1 MEHSTDKKN
10 KNIDL
15 LDEKILE
22 LLRINSRFTNK
33 AIATVINVSEGTIR
47 RRIKSLQERNVISR
61 FTIETT
67 EMKEAIILSRYDPSS
82 KTGIL
87 QELKKISARVYEVAG
102 KSDMAI
108 MVSYRNLV
116 ELNEFID
123 RIREIKGIKNTETMI
138 RLK

>member
-33 AIATVINVSEGTIR
+33 AIAKVINVSEGTVR

-87 QELKKISARVYEVAG
+87 QELKKISARVYEIAG

>member
-33 AIATVINVSEGTIR
+33 AIATVINVSEGTVR

-67 EMKEAIILSRYDPSS
+67 ELKEAIILSRYDPSS

-87 QELKKISARVYEVAG
+87 QELKKISARVYEIAG

>member
-33 AIATVINVSEGTIR
+33 AIAKVINVSEGTVR

-67 EMKEAIILSRYDPSS
+67 ELKEAIILSRYDPSS

-87 QELKKISARVYEVAG
+87 QELKKISARVYEIAG

>member
-1 MEHSTDKKN
+1 MEHSTDKK

-33 AIATVINVSEGTIR
+33 AIATVINVSEGTVR
-47 RRIKSLQERNVISR
+47 RRIKNLQERNVITR

-67 EMKEAIILSRYDPSS
+67 EMKEAIILSKYDPLN
-82 KTGIL
+82 KTSIL
-87 QELKKISARVYEVAG
+87 QNLKTISAKVYEIAG

-116 ELNEFID
+116 ELNDFID
-123 RIREIKGIKNTETMI
+123 RIMEIKGIRNTETMI

>member
-33 AIATVINVSEGTIR
+33 AIATVINVSEGTVR

-87 QELKKISARVYEVAG
+87 QELKKISARVYEIAG

>member
-33 AIATVINVSEGTIR
+33 AIAKVINVSEGTVR

-67 EMKEAIILSRYDPSS
+67 ELKEAIILSRYDPSS

>member
-1 MEHSTDKKN
+1 
-10 KNIDL
+10 
-15 LDEKILE
+15 
-22 LLRINSRFTNK
+22 
-33 AIATVINVSEGTIR
+33 
-47 RRIKSLQERNVISR
+47 
-61 FTIETT
+61 
-67 EMKEAIILSRYDPSS
+67 MKEAIILSRYDPSS

>member
-33 AIATVINVSEGTIR
+33 AIATVINVSEGTVR

-67 EMKEAIILSRYDPSS
+67 ELKEAIILSRYDPSS

>member
-1 MEHSTDKKN
+1 MEPYTDKK
-10 KNIDL
+10 KGKIDL

-22 LLRINSRFTNK
+22 LLRLNSRFTNK
-33 AIATVINVSEGTIR
+33 AIATVVNVSEGTVR
-47 RRIKSLQERNVISR
+47 RRVKLLQRRKVISR

-67 EMKEAIILSRYDPSS
+67 ELKEAIILSKYDPNQ
-82 KTGIL
+82 KTAIL
-87 QELKKISARVYEVAG
+87 EQLKKISHKVYEVAG
-102 KSDMAI
+102 KSDIAI
-108 MVSYRNLV
+108 MVSYWSLM

>member
-33 AIATVINVSEGTIR
+33 AIAKVINVSEGTVR

>member
-1 MEHSTDKKN
+1 M
-10 KNIDL
+10 DL

-33 AIATVINVSEGTIR
+33 AIATVINVSEGTVR

>member
-10 KNIDL
+10 KSIDL

-33 AIATVINVSEGTIR
+33 AIATVINVSEGTVR
-47 RRIKSLQERNVISR
+47 RRIKNLQERKVISR

-82 KTGIL
+82 KSNIL
-87 QELKKISARVYEVAG
+87 QELKRISAKVYEVAG

-108 MVSYRNLV
+108 MVSYRNLI

-123 RIREIKGIKNTETMI
+123 RIREIRGIKNTETMI

>member
-33 AIATVINVSEGTIR
+33 AIATVINVSEGTVR

>member
-1 MEHSTDKKN
+1 MEPYTDRKKG
-10 KNIDL
+10 KIDL

-22 LLRINSRFTNK
+22 LLRLNSRFTNK
-33 AIATVINVSEGTIR
+33 AIATVVNVSEGTVR
-47 RRIKSLQERNVISR
+47 RRIKLLQQRKVISR

-67 EMKEAIILSRYDPSS
+67 ELKEAIILSKYDPNQ
-82 KTGIL
+82 KTAIL
-87 QELKKISARVYEVAG
+87 EQLKKISRKVYEVAG
-102 KSDMAI
+102 KSDIAI
-108 MVSYRNLV
+108 MVSYWSLM